1 MMMVLVI
8 VAVDVG
14 MRVIMGVIVI
24 VRMRMAE
31 HMLVAMIV
39 AVVMGPVF
47 MVLEDRLHTRSNRHL
62 GLRLRVELLAEQQ
75 HQGRSE
81 ERE

>member
-1 MMMVLVI
+1 
-8 VAVDVG
+8 
-14 MRVIMGVIVI
+14 
-24 VRMRMAE
+24 MAE